1 MGSHAPSELDAQLFL
16 DVAGSLP
23 PVSVA
28 DARVFPVQGCEG
40 EWIVRRLLQRRDGLA
55 LSRQGADAHGE
66 HLQLLENQAAPSFVL
81 GCEGAHVMD
90 EFMIGAGEV
99 IIQNAKQ
106 LALTGGK
113 LVHLKAHFLD
123 LLHQCGHR
131 GPPFGVVLA
140 NHDLRE
146 WQHLFSPE
154 MRRRDGG
161 VVLKVGNVTART
173 RSAVLVQRRG
183 GAALSYARAAARRH
197 WKASTCSRSAY
208 LSALVVLTWL
218 RRKTF
223 NGRSRRCSASTGSNQ
238 LSAP

>member
-1 MGSHAPSELDAQLFL
+1 
-16 DVAGSLP
+16 
-23 PVSVA
+23 
-28 DARVFPVQGCEG
+28 
-40 EWIVRRLLQRRDGLA
+40 
-55 LSRQGADAHGE
+55 
-66 HLQLLENQAAPSFVL
+66 
-81 GCEGAHVMD
+81 MD
-90 EFMIGAGEV
+90 EFIIGAGEV

-113 LVHLKAHFLD
+113 LVHLKAHLLD

-146 WQHLFSPE
+146 WQHLFLPE

-173 RSAVLVQRRG
+173 RSAGACSTTRRCRALVRSR
-183 GAALSYARAAARRH
+183 SRAAH
-197 WKASTCSRSAY
+197 WKASSLLVRF
-208 LSALVVLTWL
+208 VVLAWL

-238 LSAP
+238 LSADAGLKAPLKYAA